1 MMQLSSELVRK
12 TVWLLRGYSR
22 IPADDDLQQIRE
34 WRLEAGQVVGHLVER
49 LAVTEN
55 VELADWIAMALLL
68 IKDFDQ
74 ELDDRLADSEEGRS
88 HAETSQP

>member
-1 MMQLSSELVRK
+1 MQLSSELVRK
-12 TVWLLRGYSR
+12 TVWLLSRYSR
-22 IPADDDLQQIRE
+22 IPADDDLQRIRE

-55 VELADWIAMALLL
+55 VALADWIAMALLL

-88 HAETSQP
+88 HAENSQP